1 MEDLVKDVKET
12 TLSWMLNRFLKIS
25 RVRKQLKQVK
35 AENYA
40 GLSSDMIAMFKGQE
54 MALKEYDKIC
64 RERRKK

>member
-1 MEDLVKDVKET
+1 MEDLTKDIKEVA
-12 TLSWMLNRFLKIS
+12 LSWMLGGILKINT
-25 RVRKQLKQVK
+25 VRRHLKKLK

-40 GLSSDMIAMFKGQE
+40 GLSSDMIAMFKGEE

>member
-1 MEDLVKDVKET
+1 MEDLTKDVKEAA
-12 TLSWMLNRFLKIS
+12 LSWMLNRFLKIS

-40 GLSSDMIAMFKGQE
+40 GLSSDMIAMFKGHA